1 MTTNKEVAEWV
12 LSLGPTVEDRINVL
26 EDLLNNAKKDGMS
39 PKDEIL
45 CETALSILQAMS
57 VEAREAERRKKAK
70 LEKLRIAYR
79 LSLDRAKQAEEEPE
93 LPFEPV
99 TKAPAPSHDQ
109 IDAAYAHSNPE
120 VLT

>member
-70 LEKLRIAYR
+70 LEKLRVAYR
-79 LSLDRAKQAEEEPE
+79 LSLDRAKRAEEEPE
-93 LPFEPV
+93 LPFEPI
-99 TKAPAPSHDQ
+99 TKAPEPSHDK

>member
-70 LEKLRIAYR
+70 LEKLRVAYR
-79 LSLDRAKQAEEEPE
+79 LSLDRAKRAEEEPE
-93 LPFEPV
+93 LPFEPI

>member
-12 LSLGPTVEDRINVL
+12 LSLGATVDERIAVL

-57 VEAREAERRKKAK
+57 VEAREAERRRKAT
-70 LEKLRIAYR
+70 LEKLRVAYR
-79 LSLDRAKQAEEEPE
+79 LSLDKAKEQEEA
-93 LPFEPV
+93 LFEPITV
-99 TKAPAPSHDQ
+99 RPEPSKDQ
-109 IDAAYAHSNPE
+109 VDAAYAHSNPE
-120 VLT
+120 VL